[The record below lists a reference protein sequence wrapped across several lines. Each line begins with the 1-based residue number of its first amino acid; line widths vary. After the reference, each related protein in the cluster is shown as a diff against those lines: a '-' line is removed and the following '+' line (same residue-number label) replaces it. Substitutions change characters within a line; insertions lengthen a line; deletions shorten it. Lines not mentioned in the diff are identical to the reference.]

1 MLFYDKEEF
10 YFSDIF
16 SAFVAPKVIWKLL
29 DVRPHAKNTEPISK
43 MIHLLP
49 AESITKNLDEW
60 TLFGRGENVDVYLH
74 DLLSS
79 RKHAEFTI
87 TKDSRKGES
96 SRVIA
101 TIRNKSD
108 TKKIKVNGNR
118 ELPPGGVC
126 ELHSNDQIS
135 LGVFT
140 FLIEIVP
147 GDSRS
152 RKYELK
158 FLNIIPSTMQ
168 GYLPSLYALRPGMQL
183 RPMQHGAATAAMGM
197 HEGLGAFNA
206 PQPVLYPMQYPYAEM
221 GQNYNIPSRI
231 SPSSSHPSDRFRQP
245 RQPVE
250 NTDSG
255 CQSNRVAQEDD
266 ETYRKGE
273 LDATSLGKK

>member
-1 MLFYDKEEF
+1 MMC
-10 YFSDIF
+10 F

-49 AESITKNLDEW
+49 AGSITKGLGEW
-60 TLFGRGENVDVYLH
+60 ALFGRGENVDVYLH

-96 SRVIA
+96 NRLVA

-118 ELPPGGVC
+118 ELQSGDVY
-126 ELHSNDQIS
+126 ELRSNDQIS

-140 FLIEIVP
+140 FLIEIVQ
-147 GDSRS
+147 GDNRS
-152 RKYELK
+152 KKYELK
-158 FLNIIPSTMQ
+158 FLNIIHAAMQPQ
-168 GYLPSLYALRPGMQL
+168 GYLPSLYAMPPPMQL
-183 RPMQHGAATAAMGM
+183 PSMQHGAAPINM
-197 HEGLGAFNA
+197 HEGMGPFNA
-206 PQPVLYPMQYPYAEM
+206 PHQVIYPVQYPY
-221 GQNYNIPSRI
+221 GQNYNTSTGIPSPI
-231 SPSSSHPSDRFRQP
+231 SHPTDRHRQP

-250 NTDSG
+250 NTDSE
-255 CQSNRVAQEDD
+255 CRSHHVAQENDD
-266 ETYRKGE
+266 SYCKGD
-273 LDATSLGKK
+273 LDAASYGKK